1 MQMCDLTLALTAMRS
16 VELFLQN
23 RFWDLTVDAQ
33 KFSVGLSFNQVPSKL
48 VIPYSSITGFHDP
61 TVNFELRFQAQEG
74 PGDGPGGHDPAEN
87 DGPVAAPVEDGSN
100 VVAVDFKRKK

>member
-1 MQMCDLTLALTAMRS
+1 MRASLPLLLAALAMP
-16 VELFLQN
+16 
-23 RFWDLTVDAQ
+23 
-33 KFSVGLSFNQVPSKL
+33 LSA
-48 VIPYSSITGFHDP
+48 
-61 TVNFELRFQAQEG
+61 QAQEG